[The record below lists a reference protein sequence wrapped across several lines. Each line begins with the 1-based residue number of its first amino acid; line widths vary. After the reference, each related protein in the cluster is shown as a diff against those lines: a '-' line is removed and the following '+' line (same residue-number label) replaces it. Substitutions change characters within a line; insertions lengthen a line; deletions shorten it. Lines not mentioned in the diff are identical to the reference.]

1 MKKIFSHI
9 NKSTILAIAFFG
21 VMTLVGISTAHAQND
36 TVNPLISTTGPNVL
50 GAGSIQWNSTLD
62 YYYTYSS
69 VLKDSYMSVNAFG
82 ASTGLRFGVGSR
94 AELTLDVAGAY
105 NALRTQNLNGPC
117 VNTKNFN
124 PSVGVKLLLAD
135 NQGWRPQVAFF
146 THVGMAINQSRYN
159 PTTWT
164 RMVQP
169 EIGLMFR
176 NRLGSR
182 NVLDY
187 SIGYSWN
194 RESGLNSN
202 FDSPYF
208 ESLFQNQIQYSVF
221 YRRLVSDR
229 FMTGVG
235 VSNANSAQ
243 RLGGGFEFRYLP
255 TPDLQ
260 LSLMV
265 GGAFGATNGGN
276 ASQVNA
282 LCGVHWTLR

>member
-9 NKSTILAIAFFG
+9 SKSTLLALAFFG
-21 VMTLVGISTAHAQND
+21 IMTLMGISTAHAQND
-36 TVNPLISTTGPNVL
+36 TINPLLSTTGSNVL

-69 VLKDSYMSVNAFG
+69 VFQDSYMSVNAFG
-82 ASTGLRFGVGSR
+82 ASTGLRLGVGSR
-94 AELTLDVAGAY
+94 AELTLDVAGSY
-105 NALRTQNLNGPC
+105 NALKTQNLNGPC

-124 PSVGVKLLLAD
+124 PTVGVKLLLAD
-135 NQGWRPQVAFF
+135 NRGWLPQVAFF
-146 THVGMAINQSRYN
+146 THVGMAIDQSRYS
-159 PTTWT
+159 PTVWT

-169 EIGLMFR
+169 EIGFMFR

-194 RESGLNSN
+194 RESGYNN
-202 FDSPYF
+202 NF

-221 YRRLVSDR
+221 YRRLVTDR

-255 TPDLQ
+255 NPDLQ
-260 LSLMV
+260 LSLLV
-265 GGAFGATNGGN
+265 GGAFGAAKDSHAAQAN
-276 ASQVNA
+276 AQFG
-282 LCGVHWTLR
+282 LHWTLR

>member
-1 MKKIFSHI
+1 MKNTYSHSR
-9 NKSTILAIAFFG
+9 KSTLLALAFFG
-21 VMTLVGISTAHAQND
+21 IMTIVGISTANAQSETD
-36 TVNPLISTTGPNVL
+36 TLNPLLSTTGPNVL

-62 YYYTYSS
+62 YYYTYTS
-69 VLKDSYMSVNAFG
+69 VLQDSYMSVNAFG
-82 ASTGLRFGVGSR
+82 ASSGLRFGVGSR
-94 AELTLDVAGAY
+94 AELTLDVAGSY
-105 NALRTQNLNGPC
+105 NALKTQNLNGPC

-135 NQGWRPQVAFF
+135 NRGWRPQVAFF
-146 THVGMAINQSRYN
+146 THVGMAIDQSRYN
-159 PTTWT
+159 PTAWT

-169 EIGLMFR
+169 EIGFMFR

-194 RESGLNSN
+194 RESGYNN
-202 FDSPYF
+202 DF

-260 LSLMV
+260 LSLLV
-265 GGAFGATNGGN
+265 GGAFGAAKDSHAFQTNAQFG
-276 ASQVNA
+276 
-282 LCGVHWTLR
+282 LHWTLR

>member
-1 MKKIFSHI
+1 MKNTYLH
-9 NKSTILAIAFFG
+9 NRKSTLLALAFFG
-21 VMTLVGISTAHAQND
+21 VMTLVGISTAHAQD
-36 TVNPLISTTGPNVL
+36 DIVNPLISTTGPNVL

-62 YYYTYSS
+62 YYYTYTS
-69 VLKDSYMSVNAFG
+69 VLQDSYTSVNAFG
-82 ASTGLRFGVGSR
+82 VTTGLRFGVGNR
-94 AELTLDVAGAY
+94 AELTLDVAGSY
-105 NALRTQNLNGPC
+105 NVLNTQNLNSPSG
-117 VNTKNFN
+117 NTKNFN

-135 NQGWRPQVAFF
+135 NRGWRPQVAFF
-146 THVGMAINQSRYN
+146 THVGMAIDQSRYN
-159 PTTWT
+159 PTAWT

-255 TPDLQ
+255 YPDLQ
-260 LSLMV
+260 LSLLV
-265 GGAFGATNGGN
+265 GGAFGAAKGN
-276 ASQVNA
+276 NAGQVNA

>member
-1 MKKIFSHI
+1 MKKIFFHI
-9 NKSTILAIAFFG
+9 SKSTILAIAFFC
-21 VMTLVGISTAHAQND
+21 VMTFVGAFTAHAQND
-36 TVNPLISTTGPNVL
+36 TVNPLLSTTGPNVL
-50 GAGSIQWNSTLD
+50 GAGSIQWNNSLD

-69 VLKDSYMSVNAFG
+69 VLQDSYMAVNAFG

-94 AELTLDVAGAY
+94 AELTLDVAGSY
-105 NALRTQNLNGPC
+105 NALKTQNLIGPC

-124 PSVGVKLLLAD
+124 PTVGVKLLLAD
-135 NQGWRPQVAFF
+135 NRGWLPQVAFF
-146 THVGMAINQSRYN
+146 THVGMAIDQSRYN
-159 PTTWT
+159 PTAWT

-194 RESGLNSN
+194 RESGYNN
-202 FDSPYF
+202 DF

-221 YRRLVSDR
+221 YRRLVTDR

-260 LSLMV
+260 LSLLLGAA
-265 GGAFGATNGGN
+265 GGVAKDSHAVQAN
-276 ASQVNA
+276 AQF
-282 LCGVHWTLR
+282 GVHWTLR